1 MTGLTTPSIGYKPFR
16 YPWAYDA
23 WLQQQRIHWLPE
35 EVPLA
40 DDVRDWQKRL
50 EPSEKNLLTQI
61 FRFFTQADASVAEN
75 YVHNYMPIFK
85 PTEVVMMLSS
95 FADSECFDRNTE
107 LLTSEGWK
115 RCDTLT
121 TEDKV
126 AQYDLQTG
134 AITFVHPDR
143 VVAYPY
149 HGVMHRY
156 KSETADI
163 CVTPNHELI
172 IQHPTSRKVKKVR
185 SYERK
190 LGQNYLYP
198 TAANV
203 DKAEHSGERVPALV
217 ALKIAIAADG
227 CLRGNCP
234 SVNPASRT
242 IDFNLTKDRKKKR
255 LAALLT
261 ELGISCNEREKEGGQ
276 SKYTFTFPGND
287 AILSLKTLDF
297 LSLEDMTPAMARALV
312 DEIIFWDGTRSGSN
326 RAFYSTERRAV
337 DKFQAICVLAGIS
350 ATLGVNRE
358 AGWTAYLP
366 TGRVTSNT
374 KTCWIVTLSDRVWRT
389 YPYRV
394 EEEYDDEVFC
404 VSVPHQNIVSRRNGR
419 IAITGNT
426 VHIASYSHLLD
437 TVGMPESEYTTF
449 MQIKEMRDKY
459 DYFSNFSTSNPRE
472 IAKTLAA
479 FGAFTEGLQ
488 LFASFA
494 MLLNFPR
501 FGKMK
506 GMGQIIAWSVRDE
519 TLHCENIIRLFHTY
533 CAENPGLFDDS
544 LKADIYEICKTIV
557 EHEDAFIDL
566 AFALGPVQ
574 GMTADEIKQ
583 YIRFIA
589 DRRLLQLHMAPYY
602 KVKDNPL
609 PWLDELL
616 NAPEHTNFFENRAT
630 EYSKAATKGEW
641 GDVF

>member
-1 MTGLTTPSIGYKPFR
+1 MTSLTTPSIGYKPFR

-75 YVHNYMPIFK
+75 YVHNYLPIFK
-85 PTEVVMMLSS
+85 PTEVVMMLSA
-95 FADSECFDRNTE
+95 FA
-107 LLTSEGWK
+107 TSE
-115 RCDTLT
+115 T
-121 TEDKV
+121 T
-126 AQYDLQTG
+126 
-134 AITFVHPDR
+134 H
-143 VVAYPY
+143 VV
-149 HGVMHRY
+149 
-156 KSETADI
+156 
-163 CVTPNHELI
+163 
-172 IQHPTSRKVKKVR
+172 
-185 SYERK
+185 
-190 LGQNYLYP
+190 
-198 TAANV
+198 
-203 DKAEHSGERVPALV
+203 
-217 ALKIAIAADG
+217 
-227 CLRGNCP
+227 
-234 SVNPASRT
+234 
-242 IDFNLTKDRKKKR
+242 
-255 LAALLT
+255 
-261 ELGISCNEREKEGGQ
+261 
-276 SKYTFTFPGND
+276 
-287 AILSLKTLDF
+287 
-297 LSLEDMTPAMARALV
+297 
-312 DEIIFWDGTRSGSN
+312 
-326 RAFYSTERRAV
+326 
-337 DKFQAICVLAGIS
+337 
-350 ATLGVNRE
+350 
-358 AGWTAYLP
+358 
-366 TGRVTSNT
+366 
-374 KTCWIVTLSDRVWRT
+374 
-389 YPYRV
+389 
-394 EEEYDDEVFC
+394 
-404 VSVPHQNIVSRRNGR
+404 
-419 IAITGNT
+419 
-426 VHIASYSHLLD
+426 SYSHLLD

-459 DYFSNFSTSNPRE
+459 DYFSSFSTDNPRE
-472 IAKTLAA
+472 VAKTLAA

-533 CAENPGLFDDS
+533 CAENPNLFDDS
-544 LKADIYEICKTIV
+544 LKAEIYEICKTIV

-589 DRRLLQLHMAPYY
+589 DRRLLQLRMAPVY